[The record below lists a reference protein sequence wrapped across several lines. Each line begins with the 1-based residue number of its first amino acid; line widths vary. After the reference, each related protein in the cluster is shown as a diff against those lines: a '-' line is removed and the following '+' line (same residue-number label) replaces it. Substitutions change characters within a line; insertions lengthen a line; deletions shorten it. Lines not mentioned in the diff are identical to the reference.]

1 MKVIKNLVAALSGIA
16 ALIAVAA
23 IILVLLGYRPFVL
36 MSGSMEPLYS
46 EGSLCFVNTRILL
59 DDLSAGDV
67 LVYRESDFLV
77 LHRLVGIEGETDG
90 VIQARLQGDTNN
102 IAQDVELSSINYV
115 GREAFTIPALG
126 AAVEHIPSALIWS
139 LAAVFIILACIPWAS
154 LIRRKKA
161 AA

>member
-46 EGSLCFVNTRILL
+46 EGSLCFVNTRIPL

-126 AAVEHIPSALIWS
+126 AAIS
-139 LAAVFIILACIPWAS
+139 
-154 LIRRKKA
+154 
-161 AA
+161 